1 MLLNHSYDSLN
12 CFSLVLVGEPYLNH
26 ILDKQV
32 HEALRQR
39 ITVHYN
45 YVKDF
50 PIRRCRTISATSW
63 SLPGKDGVFW
73 REVR

>member
-1 MLLNHSYDSLN
+1 M
-12 CFSLVLVGEPYLNH
+12 LVGEPYLNH

-45 YVKDF
+45 YEGLSNQEVPDYICHKLG
-50 PIRRCRTISATSW
+50 IA
-63 SLPGKDGVFW
+63 GVFW
-73 REVR
+73 KEVH